1 MYALNESLVTGIESI
16 DGEHHD
22 LVALLNRVD
31 VAANQG
37 EVDEVRSALEN
48 FRRQLGDHFVEEELY
63 LSIIRYPQL
72 SAHAAQHAET
82 LSSIDALISALPSG
96 QAELQALSQHCFHV
110 LLHAV
115 LAMDL
120 HVADWQRSTARLAR
134 HVHHAAERDQA
145 RSTLAVGK
153 DSLPDPVILLDKA
166 AE

>member
-22 LVALLNRVD
+22 LVALLNIVD
-31 VAANQG
+31 VAANRG
-37 EVDEVRSALEN
+37 EVDEVRAALEN

-72 SAHAAQHAET
+72 DAHAEQHAET
-82 LSSIDALISALPSG
+82 LSSIDRLIAALPSSR
-96 QAELQALSQHCFHV
+96 AELQALSRHCFHV

-115 LAMDL
+115 LSMDL
-120 HVADWQRSTARLAR
+120 HVAEWQRKAARIAPQD
-134 HVHHAAERDQA
+134 HGIQNPDARDQPHSA
-145 RSTLAVGK
+145 AADNISIPA
-153 DSLPDPVILLDKA
+153 DKA

>member
-31 VAANQG
+31 VAANEG
-37 EVDEVRSALEN
+37 DVEEVRSALEN

-82 LSSIDALISALPSG
+82 LSSVDALISALPSG
-96 QAELQALSQHCFHV
+96 RAELQALSQHCFHV

-120 HVADWQRSTARLAR
+120 HVANWQRSSARLAR
-134 HVHHAAERDQA
+134 HVHHATDRGETYPGQTGEDLAISDPAA
-145 RSTLAVGK
+145 RIAT
-153 DSLPDPVILLDKA
+153 A